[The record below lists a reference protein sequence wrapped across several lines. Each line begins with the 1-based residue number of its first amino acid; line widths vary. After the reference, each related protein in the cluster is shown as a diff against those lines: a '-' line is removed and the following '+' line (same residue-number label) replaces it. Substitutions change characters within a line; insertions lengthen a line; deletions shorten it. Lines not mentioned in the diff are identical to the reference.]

1 MKLVSCCIIFAGNGY
16 LRGDMKG
23 FKNLK
28 VLVIE
33 DTEDVFNFHKRW
45 LTYSGAEFYGSMTG
59 RGGIDLLRENKDIQI
74 VILDMVLPDIDGSVV
89 YGELRKIVPEIPVI
103 VCSGYHDKISA
114 MENESGVRVLY
125 KPFLLPALQEL
136 IISMCSPGEGK

>member
-1 MKLVSCCIIFAGNGY
+1 
-16 LRGDMKG
+16 
-23 FKNLK
+23 
-28 VLVIE
+28 
-33 DTEDVFNFHKRW
+33 
-45 LTYSGAEFYGSMTG
+45 MTG